1 MPYTPMN
8 AVDWLPGTWAVQAS
22 NFPLWLKGD
31 KLAPTF
37 TYTALDDG
45 RLLDEVRYQRQA
57 DGRTEMITG
66 YDRFDTA
73 TGRFLWRGKGLLFIA
88 RSEWRVLVADGDG
101 QAAII
106 LFSKTLFTAAGLD
119 VISRSP
125 DYDPAIVRYTT
136 NALAEQG
143 VQPLPPLKW
152 LKEP

>member
-1 MPYTPMN
+1 MQYTPMN
-8 AVDWLPGTWAVQAS
+8 AADWLPGTWTVQAT

-57 DGRTEMITG
+57 DGSTQTITG

-73 TGRFLWRGKGLLFIA
+73 TGRFIWRGKGLLFIA
-88 RSEWRVLVADGDG
+88 RSEWRVLTAADDG
-101 QAAII
+101 QTAII

-119 VISRSP
+119 VIARSS
-125 DYDPAIVRYTT
+125 DYDPAIVSYTT
-136 NALAEQG
+136 AALAEQG
-143 VQPLPPLKW
+143 LKPSPPLKW
-152 LKEP
+152 LKES